1 MVLLCLS
8 GLFFSESWPLRNF
21 YMLFLVMTWGSI
33 PYDTYKWLVL
43 YCVESGSCTLI
54 FQDLLRKLQEDS
66 SLPFDFAEG
75 TLYLDPDIIDLTMI
89 PPPITPDEVSI
100 PGNWSE
106 LKLEIYSGFCTTLT
120 QVNNSNICIFLLH
133 LTVLQLI

>member
-8 GLFFSESWPLRNF
+8 GTFFSKSWPVPNSYL
-21 YMLFLVMTWGSI
+21 LFLAMTWGSI
-33 PYDTYKWLVL
+33 PYDTHMWLVL
-43 YCVESGSCTLI
+43 YSVESGSCTLM

-89 PPPITPDEVSI
+89 PPPITPDEVRI
-100 PGNWSE
+100 LGNWSE
-106 LKLEIYSGFCTTLT
+106 LKLEIDSCFCNTST
-120 QVNNSNICIFLLH
+120 QANTSNICIFLLH
-133 LTVLQLI
+133 LSVLQLM